1 MTHANAPLTPAGRL
15 RLVLRCESRPIAH
28 VAAEAGVSAPTLYRA
43 IERGEIEAIKIG
55 SRVTIPAHV
64 ARKLL
69 RLPEPPVAA

>member
-1 MTHANAPLTPAGRL
+1 MTVLERIQAGKAVNVPPL
-15 RLVLRCESRPIAH
+15 
-28 VAAEAGVSAPTLYRA
+28 AAEAGVSAPTLYRA

-69 RLPEPPVAA
+69 CLPQTSAGC

>member
-1 MTHANAPLTPAGRL
+1 MTVVQKILAGKTVDVRPL
-15 RLVLRCESRPIAH
+15 
-28 VAAEAGVSAPTLYRA
+28 AAEAGVSAPTLYRA